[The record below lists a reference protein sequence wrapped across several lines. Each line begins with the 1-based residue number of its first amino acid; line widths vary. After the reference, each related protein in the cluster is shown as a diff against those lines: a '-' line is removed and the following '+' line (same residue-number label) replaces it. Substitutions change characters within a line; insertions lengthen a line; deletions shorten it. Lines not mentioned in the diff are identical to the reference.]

1 MKKLLTSLILVLT
14 LLMPFS
20 MVSAKSPAPSK
31 VTVKSLKA
39 SGTNKITLKWN
50 KAKNTSSYQISFKEG
65 SGKWTVI
72 ATVKGSRTNY
82 THKASFTSGKKYTYQ
97 VKAYNASSRKYGA
110 AKSKSITLPAT
121 PGKVQL
127 VSARFSGKN
136 VVIKWKKTS
145 NATEYRIL
153 YKASQKAKWKK
164 LASVK
169 SSSASFTYK
178 KGKTG
183 YYTVQAYSKKT
194 KKTGAYDTNGLALL
208 SKTAI
213 ATPGKPAPSPS
224 QPSAPTQQ
232 PAKPTT
238 PAPNPVAP
246 TPVPS
251 VVKVSSLSVSD
262 TNLTFTKNGEIK
274 QVNVTVSP
282 ANATNKGL
290 SWSSSNTGVATV
302 NQDGVVI
309 AVSNGIAYINVKAVD
324 GSMVEKDIKVT
335 VNIVPNTVKVQSIT
349 ISPALVEFTS
359 KGKTS
364 SLTASVLPVNASN
377 RNVTWSS
384 ANPGVAT
391 VNSNGVVTAVGDGNT
406 IIYATANDGSGVKGN
421 CSVAVRVSGPSYNN
435 VENISLAGGKGNTIG
450 PDFMEFSSVDF
461 SKVIFEFSNNFDNYF
476 EIKGYN
482 STEYA
487 AGVTLTALRKGTGT
501 ITAKYNGKVIKK
513 YNVTATSDWTEYLG
527 YVSWRKSVESQIWT
541 GRMTIKEKLDA
552 AQNYI
557 KTNFTY
563 KLGADG
569 PVYAYNQTPKTADCT
584 TASGFMGDFAKDLGC
599 TVGYVNMT
607 TDEVY
612 NSRADAMGAAGGHI
626 FTVVKLNGQW
636 VSYDAQP
643 PHN

>member
-31 VTVKSLKA
+31 VTVKSLKT

-72 ATVKGSRTNY
+72 ATVKGSQTSY
-82 THKASFTSGKKYTYQ
+82 THKASFTGGKKYTYQ

-153 YKASQKAKWKK
+153 YKASQKTKWKK

-224 QPSAPTQQ
+224 QPSTPSTPTQQ

-246 TPVPS
+246 TPAPSKPVVPTPTPQPS
-251 VVKVSSLSVSD
+251 NPVTPTPQPVVVKVNSMDLSSPTLSFTTKGQSSVLSV
-262 TNLTFTKNGEIK
+262 
-274 QVNVTVSP
+274 TVLP
-282 ANATNKGL
+282 ANATNK
-290 SWSSSNTGVATV
+290 SVVWSSSNNDVATV
-302 NQDGVVI
+302 DESG
-309 AVSNGIAYINVKAVD
+309 
-324 GSMVEKDIKVT
+324 KVT
-335 VNIVPNTVKVQSIT
+335 AK
-349 ISPALVEFTS
+349 
-359 KGKTS
+359 
-364 SLTASVLPVNASN
+364 
-377 RNVTWSS
+377 
-384 ANPGVAT
+384 ANG
-391 VNSNGVVTAVGDGNT
+391 TAV
-406 IIYATANDGSGVKGN
+406 ITAAAADGSGVKRF
-421 CSVAVRVSGPSYNN
+421 CSVTVEIEN
-435 VENISLAGGKGNTIG
+435 VERITLKGKESDLIG
-450 PDFMEFSSVDF
+450 PDYIEFPSMDF
-461 SKVIFEFSNNFDNYF
+461 SKVTFEFSDGFTNNFDIGGF
-476 EIKGYN
+476 Q
-482 STEYA
+482 SSEYA
-487 AGVTLTALRKGTGT
+487 ASAAIRALYKGSGT

-513 YNVTATSDWTEYLG
+513 YQITVTSDWQEWKEY
-527 YVSWRKSVESQIWT
+527 SEWRKQVASQIIKPS
-541 GRMTIKEKLDA
+541 MSNKEKADA
-552 AQNYI
+552 VKDYI
-557 KTNFTY
+557 KSNFTY
-563 KLGADG
+563 RSGYGDAVLIYMDKMCDCIGSSDIFGDFMKDLKIPVKYGSTTTGKSYDYIAYAITDG
-569 PVYAYNQTPKTADCT
+569 GHTFNYAY
-584 TASGFMGDFAKDLGC
+584 
-599 TVGYVNMT
+599 VN
-607 TDEVY
+607 
-612 NSRADAMGAAGGHI
+612 NS
-626 FTVVKLNGQW
+626 W
-636 VSYDAQP
+636 VIYDAQP
-643 PHN
+643 QP

>member
-31 VTVKSLKA
+31 VTVKSLKT

-153 YKASQKAKWKK
+153 YKASQKTKWKK

-224 QPSAPTQQ
+224 QPSTPSTPTQQ

-246 TPVPS
+246 TPAPSKPVVPTPTPQPS
-251 VVKVSSLSVSD
+251 NPVTPTPQPVVVKVNSMDLSSPTLSFTTKGQSSVLSV
-262 TNLTFTKNGEIK
+262 
-274 QVNVTVSP
+274 TVLP
-282 ANATNKGL
+282 ANATNK
-290 SWSSSNTGVATV
+290 SVVWSSSNNDVATV
-302 NQDGVVI
+302 DESG
-309 AVSNGIAYINVKAVD
+309 
-324 GSMVEKDIKVT
+324 KVT
-335 VNIVPNTVKVQSIT
+335 AK
-349 ISPALVEFTS
+349 
-359 KGKTS
+359 
-364 SLTASVLPVNASN
+364 
-377 RNVTWSS
+377 
-384 ANPGVAT
+384 ANG
-391 VNSNGVVTAVGDGNT
+391 TAV
-406 IIYATANDGSGVKGN
+406 ITAAAADGSGVKRF
-421 CSVAVRVSGPSYNN
+421 CSVTVEIEN
-435 VENISLAGGKGNTIG
+435 VERITLKGKESDLIG
-450 PDFMEFSSVDF
+450 PDYIEFPSMDF
-461 SKVIFEFSNNFDNYF
+461 SKVTFEFSDGFTNNFDIGGF
-476 EIKGYN
+476 Q
-482 STEYA
+482 SSEYA
-487 AGVTLTALRKGTGT
+487 ASAAIRALYKGSGT

-513 YNVTATSDWTEYLG
+513 YQITVTSDWQEWKEY
-527 YVSWRKSVESQIWT
+527 SEWRKQVASQIIKPS
-541 GRMTIKEKLDA
+541 MSNKEKADA
-552 AQNYI
+552 VKDYI
-557 KTNFTY
+557 KSNFTY
-563 KLGADG
+563 RSGYGDAVLIYMDKMCDCIGSSDIFGDFMKDLKIPVKYGSTTTGKSYDYIAYAITDG
-569 PVYAYNQTPKTADCT
+569 GHTFNYAY
-584 TASGFMGDFAKDLGC
+584 
-599 TVGYVNMT
+599 VN
-607 TDEVY
+607 
-612 NSRADAMGAAGGHI
+612 NS
-626 FTVVKLNGQW
+626 W
-636 VSYDAQP
+636 VIYDAQP
-643 PHN
+643 QP

>member
-72 ATVKGSRTNY
+72 ATVKGSRTSY

-224 QPSAPTQQ
+224 QPSTPSAPTQQ

-238 PAPNPVAP
+238 PAPNPVTPTPAPSNPVAP
-246 TPVPS
+246 TPTPQPSNPVTPSTPQPS
-251 VVKVSSLSVSD
+251 VVKVNSMDLSSPTLSFTAKGQSSVLSV
-262 TNLTFTKNGEIK
+262 
-274 QVNVTVSP
+274 TVLP
-282 ANATNKGL
+282 ANATNK
-290 SWSSSNTGVATV
+290 SVVWSSSNNDVATV
-302 NQDGVVI
+302 DASG
-309 AVSNGIAYINVKAVD
+309 
-324 GSMVEKDIKVT
+324 KVT
-335 VNIVPNTVKVQSIT
+335 AKANGNAVIT
-349 ISPALVEFTS
+349 A
-359 KGKTS
+359 
-364 SLTASVLPVNASN
+364 AA
-377 RNVTWSS
+377 
-384 ANPGVAT
+384 A
-391 VNSNGVVTAVGDGNT
+391 
-406 IIYATANDGSGVKGN
+406 DGSGVKRF
-421 CSVAVRVSGPSYNN
+421 CSVTVEIEN
-435 VENISLAGGKGNTIG
+435 VETISLAGGKTYSVG
-450 PDFMEFSSVDF
+450 PDDLEFPFVDF
-461 SKVIFEFSNNFDNYF
+461 SKVTFDLDKNINNILSISGFD
-476 EIKGYN
+476 
-482 STEYA
+482 SSEYA
-487 AGVTLTALRKGTGT
+487 ASIAFRAICKGSGT

-513 YNVTATSDWTEYLG
+513 YQITVTSDWQEWKEY
-527 YVSWRKSVESQIWT
+527 SEWRKQVESQIIKPS
-541 GRMTIKEKLDA
+541 MSNKEKADA
-552 AQNYI
+552 VKDYI
-557 KTNFTY
+557 KSNFTY
-563 KLGADG
+563 RSGYGDAVLIYMDKMCDCIGSSDIFGDFMKDLKIPVKYGSTTTGKSYDYIAYAITDG
-569 PVYAYNQTPKTADCT
+569 GHTFNYAY
-584 TASGFMGDFAKDLGC
+584 
-599 TVGYVNMT
+599 VN
-607 TDEVY
+607 
-612 NSRADAMGAAGGHI
+612 NS
-626 FTVVKLNGQW
+626 W
-636 VSYDAQP
+636 VIYDAQP
-643 PHN
+643 QP

>member
-72 ATVKGSRTNY
+72 ATVKGSRTSY

-194 KKTGAYDTNGLALL
+194 KKAGAYDTNGLALL

-224 QPSAPTQQ
+224 QPSTPSAPTQQ

-238 PAPNPVAP
+238 PAPNPVTP
-246 TPVPS
+246 TPAPSKPVVPTPTPQPSNPVTPSTPQPS
-251 VVKVSSLSVSD
+251 VVKVNSMDLSSPTLSFTTKGQSSVLSV
-262 TNLTFTKNGEIK
+262 
-274 QVNVTVSP
+274 TVLP
-282 ANATNKGL
+282 ANATNK
-290 SWSSSNTGVATV
+290 SVVWSSSNNDVATV
-302 NQDGVVI
+302 NASG
-309 AVSNGIAYINVKAVD
+309 
-324 GSMVEKDIKVT
+324 KVT
-335 VNIVPNTVKVQSIT
+335 AKANGNAVIT
-349 ISPALVEFTS
+349 A
-359 KGKTS
+359 
-364 SLTASVLPVNASN
+364 AA
-377 RNVTWSS
+377 
-384 ANPGVAT
+384 A
-391 VNSNGVVTAVGDGNT
+391 
-406 IIYATANDGSGVKGN
+406 DGSGVKRF
-421 CSVAVRVSGPSYNN
+421 CSVTVEIEN
-435 VENISLAGGKGNTIG
+435 VEKVSFSGGDGGTIG
-450 PDFMEFSSVDF
+450 PDDIEFPSMN
-461 SKVIFEFSNNFDNYF
+461 FSNVTF
-476 EIKGYN
+476 ELSDSLKKIVTINGYN
-482 STEYA
+482 CTEYA
-487 AGVTLTALRKGTGT
+487 AGVSLTALYKGSGT
-501 ITAKYNGKVIKK
+501 MTAKYNGKVIKK
-513 YNVTATSDWTEYLG
+513 YQITVTSDWQEWKEY
-527 YVSWRKSVESQIWT
+527 SEWRKSVESNIWKA
-541 GRMTIKEKLDA
+541 GMSNKEKLDA
-552 AQNYI
+552 VESYI
-557 KTNFTY
+557 KTNFEY
-563 KLGADG
+563 KLGYG
-569 PVYAYNQTPKTADCT
+569 EAYLIYKDAQCDCIGASDLMAGFANDIGCEVKYINAHTGKTY
-584 TASGFMGDFAKDLGC
+584 DFLVEALSSSD
-599 TVGYVNMT
+599 
-607 TDEVY
+607 
-612 NSRADAMGAAGGHI
+612 GHI
-626 FTVVKLNGQW
+626 LNSILVNNTWQP
-636 VSYDAQP
+636 YDACP
-643 PHN
+643 LP

>member
-72 ATVKGSRTNY
+72 ATVKGSRTSY

-136 VVIKWKKTS
+136 VVIKWKKAS

-224 QPSAPTQQ
+224 QPS
-232 PAKPTT
+232 T
-238 PAPNPVAP
+238 PSAP
-246 TPVPS
+246 TPQPTKPATPTPKPVTPTPTPSKPVTPTPTPQPSKPVTPTPTPQPS
-251 VVKVSSLSVSD
+251 VIKVNSMDLSSPTLSFNAKGQSSVLSV
-262 TNLTFTKNGEIK
+262 
-274 QVNVTVSP
+274 TVLP
-282 ANATNKGL
+282 ANATNK
-290 SWSSSNTGVATV
+290 SVVWSSSNNDVATV
-302 NQDGVVI
+302 DESG
-309 AVSNGIAYINVKAVD
+309 
-324 GSMVEKDIKVT
+324 KVT
-335 VNIVPNTVKVQSIT
+335 AK
-349 ISPALVEFTS
+349 
-359 KGKTS
+359 
-364 SLTASVLPVNASN
+364 
-377 RNVTWSS
+377 
-384 ANPGVAT
+384 ANG
-391 VNSNGVVTAVGDGNT
+391 TAV
-406 IIYATANDGSGVKGN
+406 ITAAAADGSGVKRF
-421 CSVAVRVSGPSYNN
+421 CSVTVEIEN
-435 VENISLAGGKGNTIG
+435 VETISLAGGKTYSVG
-450 PDFMEFSSVDF
+450 PDDLEFPFVDF
-461 SKVIFEFSNNFDNYF
+461 SKVEFDIDKNINNILSISGFD
-476 EIKGYN
+476 
-482 STEYA
+482 SSEYA
-487 AGVTLTALRKGTGT
+487 ASIAFRAICKGSGT
-501 ITAKYNGKVIKK
+501 IIAKYNGKIIKK
-513 YNVTATSDWTEYLG
+513 YQITVTSDWQEWKEY
-527 YVSWRKSVESQIWT
+527 SEWRKSVESRIWKS
-541 GRMTIKEKLDA
+541 GMSNKEKLDA
-552 AQNYI
+552 AESYI
-557 KTNFTY
+557 KTNFEY
-563 KLGADG
+563 GLGYG
-569 PVYAYNQTPKTADCT
+569 EAYLIYRDAKCDCIG
-584 TASGFMGDFAKDLGC
+584 ASDLMTGFAKDIGC
-599 TVGYVNMT
+599 
-607 TDEVY
+607 EVKY
-612 NSRADAMGAAGGHI
+612 INAYTGKTYDFLVDALSSSDGHI
-626 FTVVKLNGQW
+626 LNSIFVNNTWQP
-636 VSYDAQP
+636 YDACP
-643 PHN
+643 LP

>member
-31 VTVKSLKA
+31 VTVKSLKT

-72 ATVKGSRTNY
+72 ATVKGSQTSY
-82 THKASFTSGKKYTYQ
+82 THKASFTGGKKYTYQ

-153 YKASQKAKWKK
+153 YKASQKTKWKK

-224 QPSAPTQQ
+224 QPSTPSTPTQQ

-246 TPVPS
+246 TPAPSKPVVPTPTPQPS
-251 VVKVSSLSVSD
+251 NPVTPTPQPVVVKVNSMDLSSPTLSFTTKGQSSVLSV
-262 TNLTFTKNGEIK
+262 
-274 QVNVTVSP
+274 TVLP
-282 ANATNKGL
+282 ANATNK
-290 SWSSSNTGVATV
+290 SVVWSSSNNDVATV
-302 NQDGVVI
+302 DESG
-309 AVSNGIAYINVKAVD
+309 
-324 GSMVEKDIKVT
+324 KVT
-335 VNIVPNTVKVQSIT
+335 AK
-349 ISPALVEFTS
+349 
-359 KGKTS
+359 
-364 SLTASVLPVNASN
+364 
-377 RNVTWSS
+377 
-384 ANPGVAT
+384 ANG
-391 VNSNGVVTAVGDGNT
+391 TAV
-406 IIYATANDGSGVKGN
+406 ITAAAADGSGVKRF
-421 CSVAVRVSGPSYNN
+421 CSVTVEIEN
-435 VENISLAGGKGNTIG
+435 VERITLKGKESDLIG
-450 PDFMEFSSVDF
+450 PDYIEFPSMDF
-461 SKVIFEFSNNFDNYF
+461 SKVTFEFSDGFTNNFDIGGF
-476 EIKGYN
+476 Q
-482 STEYA
+482 SSEYA
-487 AGVTLTALRKGTGT
+487 ASAAIRALYKGSGT

-513 YNVTATSDWTEYLG
+513 YQITVTSDWQEWKEY
-527 YVSWRKSVESQIWT
+527 SEWRKQVESQIIKPS
-541 GRMTIKEKLDA
+541 MSNKEKADA
-552 AQNYI
+552 VKDYI
-557 KTNFTY
+557 KSNFTY
-563 KLGADG
+563 RSGYGDAVLIYMDKMCDCIGSSDIFGDFMKDLKIPVKYGSTTTGKSYDYIAYAITDG
-569 PVYAYNQTPKTADCT
+569 GHTFNYAY
-584 TASGFMGDFAKDLGC
+584 
-599 TVGYVNMT
+599 VN
-607 TDEVY
+607 
-612 NSRADAMGAAGGHI
+612 NS
-626 FTVVKLNGQW
+626 W
-636 VSYDAQP
+636 VIYDAQP
-643 PHN
+643 QP

>member
-72 ATVKGSRTNY
+72 ATVKGSRTSY

-194 KKTGAYDTNGLALL
+194 KKAGAYDTNGLALL

-224 QPSAPTQQ
+224 QPSTPSAPTQQ

-238 PAPNPVAP
+238 PAPNPVTPTPAPSNPVAP
-246 TPVPS
+246 TPTPQPSNPVTPSTPQPS
-251 VVKVSSLSVSD
+251 VVKVNSMDLSSPTLSFTAKGQSSVLSV
-262 TNLTFTKNGEIK
+262 
-274 QVNVTVSP
+274 TVLP
-282 ANATNKGL
+282 ANATNK
-290 SWSSSNTGVATV
+290 SVVWSSSNNDVATV
-302 NQDGVVI
+302 DASG
-309 AVSNGIAYINVKAVD
+309 
-324 GSMVEKDIKVT
+324 KVT
-335 VNIVPNTVKVQSIT
+335 AKANGNAVIT
-349 ISPALVEFTS
+349 A
-359 KGKTS
+359 
-364 SLTASVLPVNASN
+364 AA
-377 RNVTWSS
+377 
-384 ANPGVAT
+384 A
-391 VNSNGVVTAVGDGNT
+391 
-406 IIYATANDGSGVKGN
+406 DGSGVKRF
-421 CSVAVRVSGPSYNN
+421 CSVTVEIEN
-435 VENISLAGGKGNTIG
+435 VETISLAGGKTYSVG
-450 PDFMEFSSVDF
+450 PDDLEFPFVDF
-461 SKVIFEFSNNFDNYF
+461 SKVTFDLDKNINNILSISGFD
-476 EIKGYN
+476 
-482 STEYA
+482 SSEYA
-487 AGVTLTALRKGTGT
+487 ASIAFRAICKGSGT

-513 YNVTATSDWTEYLG
+513 YQITVTSDWQEWKEY
-527 YVSWRKSVESQIWT
+527 SEWRKQVESQIIKPS
-541 GRMTIKEKLDA
+541 MSNKEKADA
-552 AQNYI
+552 VKDYI
-557 KTNFTY
+557 KSNFTY
-563 KLGADG
+563 RSGYGDAVLIYMDKMCDCIGSSDIFGDFMKDLKIPVKYGSTTTGKSYDYIAYAITDG
-569 PVYAYNQTPKTADCT
+569 GHTFNYAY
-584 TASGFMGDFAKDLGC
+584 
-599 TVGYVNMT
+599 VN
-607 TDEVY
+607 
-612 NSRADAMGAAGGHI
+612 NS
-626 FTVVKLNGQW
+626 W
-636 VSYDAQP
+636 VIYDAQP
-643 PHN
+643 QP

>member
-31 VTVKSLKA
+31 VTVKSLKT

-72 ATVKGSRTNY
+72 ATVKGSQTSY
-82 THKASFTSGKKYTYQ
+82 THKASFTGGKKYTYQ

-224 QPSAPTQQ
+224 QPSTPSTPTQQ

-246 TPVPS
+246 TPAPSKPVVPTPTPQPS
-251 VVKVSSLSVSD
+251 NPVTPTPQPVVVKVNSMDLSSPTLSFTTKGQSSVLSV
-262 TNLTFTKNGEIK
+262 
-274 QVNVTVSP
+274 TVLP
-282 ANATNKGL
+282 ANATNK
-290 SWSSSNTGVATV
+290 SVVWSSSNNDVATV
-302 NQDGVVI
+302 DESG
-309 AVSNGIAYINVKAVD
+309 
-324 GSMVEKDIKVT
+324 KVT
-335 VNIVPNTVKVQSIT
+335 AK
-349 ISPALVEFTS
+349 
-359 KGKTS
+359 
-364 SLTASVLPVNASN
+364 
-377 RNVTWSS
+377 
-384 ANPGVAT
+384 ANG
-391 VNSNGVVTAVGDGNT
+391 TAV
-406 IIYATANDGSGVKGN
+406 ITAAAADGSGVKRF
-421 CSVAVRVSGPSYNN
+421 CSVTVEIEN
-435 VENISLAGGKGNTIG
+435 VERITLKGKESDLIG
-450 PDFMEFSSVDF
+450 PDYIEFPSMDF
-461 SKVIFEFSNNFDNYF
+461 SKVTFEFSDGFTNNFDIGGF
-476 EIKGYN
+476 Q
-482 STEYA
+482 SSEYA
-487 AGVTLTALRKGTGT
+487 ASAAIRALYKGSGT

-513 YNVTATSDWTEYLG
+513 YQITVTSDWQEWKEY
-527 YVSWRKSVESQIWT
+527 SEWRKQVASQIIKPS
-541 GRMTIKEKLDA
+541 MSNKEKADA
-552 AQNYI
+552 VKDYI
-557 KTNFTY
+557 KSNFTY
-563 KLGADG
+563 RSGYGDAVLIYMDKMCDCIGSSDIFGDFMKDLKIPVKYGSTTTGKSYDYIAYAITDG
-569 PVYAYNQTPKTADCT
+569 GHTFNYAY
-584 TASGFMGDFAKDLGC
+584 
-599 TVGYVNMT
+599 VN
-607 TDEVY
+607 
-612 NSRADAMGAAGGHI
+612 NS
-626 FTVVKLNGQW
+626 W
-636 VSYDAQP
+636 VIYDAQP
-643 PHN
+643 QP

>member
-72 ATVKGSRTNY
+72 ATVKGSRTSY

-136 VVIKWKKTS
+136 VVIKWKKAS

-224 QPSAPTQQ
+224 QPS
-232 PAKPTT
+232 T
-238 PAPNPVAP
+238 PSAP
-246 TPVPS
+246 TPQPTKPATPTPKPVTPTHTPSKPVTPTPTPQPSKPVVPTPTPQPS
-251 VVKVSSLSVSD
+251 VVKVNSMDLSSPTLSFNANGQSSVLSV
-262 TNLTFTKNGEIK
+262 
-274 QVNVTVSP
+274 TVLP
-282 ANATNKGL
+282 ANATNK
-290 SWSSSNTGVATV
+290 SVVWSSSNNDVATV
-302 NQDGVVI
+302 DESG
-309 AVSNGIAYINVKAVD
+309 
-324 GSMVEKDIKVT
+324 KVT
-335 VNIVPNTVKVQSIT
+335 AK
-349 ISPALVEFTS
+349 
-359 KGKTS
+359 
-364 SLTASVLPVNASN
+364 
-377 RNVTWSS
+377 
-384 ANPGVAT
+384 ANG
-391 VNSNGVVTAVGDGNT
+391 TAV
-406 IIYATANDGSGVKGN
+406 ITAAAADGSGVKRF
-421 CSVAVRVSGPSYNN
+421 CSVTVEIEN
-435 VENISLAGGKGNTIG
+435 VEKITLKGKESDSIG
-450 PDFMEFSSVDF
+450 LTYIEFPSMDF
-461 SKVIFEFSNNFDNYF
+461 SKVTFEFSDGFNNNF
-476 EIKGYN
+476 EICGFQ
-482 STEYA
+482 SSEYA
-487 AGVTLTALRKGTGT
+487 ASATIKALYKGTG
-501 ITAKYNGKVIKK
+501 IMTAKYNGKVIKK
-513 YNVTATSDWTEYLG
+513 YQITVTSDWQEWKEY
-527 YVSWRKSVESQIWT
+527 SEWRKSVESRIWKS
-541 GRMTIKEKLDA
+541 GMSNKEKLDA
-552 AQNYI
+552 AESYI
-557 KTNFTY
+557 KTNFEY
-563 KLGADG
+563 GLGYG
-569 PVYAYNQTPKTADCT
+569 EAYLIYRDAKCDCIG
-584 TASGFMGDFAKDLGC
+584 ASDLMTGFAKDIGC
-599 TVGYVNMT
+599 
-607 TDEVY
+607 EVKY
-612 NSRADAMGAAGGHI
+612 INAYTGKTYDFLVDALSSSDGHI
-626 FTVVKLNGQW
+626 LNSIFVNNTWQP
-636 VSYDAQP
+636 YDACP
-643 PHN
+643 LP

>member
-72 ATVKGSRTNY
+72 ATVKGSRTSY

-136 VVIKWKKTS
+136 VVIKWKKAS

-224 QPSAPTQQ
+224 QPS
-232 PAKPTT
+232 T
-238 PAPNPVAP
+238 PSAP
-246 TPVPS
+246 TPQPTKPATPTPKPVTPTPTPSKPVTPTPTPQPSKPVVPTPTPQPS
-251 VVKVSSLSVSD
+251 VVKVNSMDLSSPTLSFNAKGQSSVLSV
-262 TNLTFTKNGEIK
+262 
-274 QVNVTVSP
+274 TVLP
-282 ANATNKGL
+282 ANATNK
-290 SWSSSNTGVATV
+290 SVVWSSSNNDVATV
-302 NQDGVVI
+302 DESG
-309 AVSNGIAYINVKAVD
+309 
-324 GSMVEKDIKVT
+324 KVT
-335 VNIVPNTVKVQSIT
+335 AK
-349 ISPALVEFTS
+349 
-359 KGKTS
+359 
-364 SLTASVLPVNASN
+364 
-377 RNVTWSS
+377 
-384 ANPGVAT
+384 ANG
-391 VNSNGVVTAVGDGNT
+391 TAV
-406 IIYATANDGSGVKGN
+406 ITAAAADGSGVKRF
-421 CSVAVRVSGPSYNN
+421 CSVTVEIEN
-435 VENISLAGGKGNTIG
+435 VETISLAGGKSSRIG
-450 PDFMEFSSVDF
+450 PN
-461 SKVIFEFSNNFDNYF
+461 IGEFSNVDFNKVTFEFDNNF
-476 EIKGYN
+476 KAHFSIGGFDATK
-482 STEYA
+482 YA
-487 AGVTLTALRKGTGT
+487 ASVDIKALYKGSGT

-513 YNVTATSDWTEYLG
+513 YQITVTSDWQEWKEY
-527 YVSWRKSVESQIWT
+527 SEWRKSVESRIWKS
-541 GRMTIKEKLDA
+541 GMSNKEKLDA
-552 AQNYI
+552 AESYI
-557 KTNFTY
+557 KTNFEY
-563 KLGADG
+563 GLGYG
-569 PVYAYNQTPKTADCT
+569 EAYLIYRDAKCDCIG
-584 TASGFMGDFAKDLGC
+584 ASDLMTGFAKDIGC
-599 TVGYVNMT
+599 
-607 TDEVY
+607 EVKY
-612 NSRADAMGAAGGHI
+612 INAYTGKTYDFLVDALSSSDGHI
-626 FTVVKLNGQW
+626 LNSIFVNNTWQP
-636 VSYDAQP
+636 YDACP
-643 PHN
+643 LP

>member
-65 SGKWTVI
+65 SGKWKVI
-72 ATVKGSRTNY
+72 ATVKGSRTSY

-194 KKTGAYDTNGLALL
+194 KKAGAYDTNGLALL

-224 QPSAPTQQ
+224 MPSAPTPQ

-238 PAPNPVAP
+238 PAPNPVTP
-246 TPVPS
+246 TPAPSKPVVPTPTPQSSKPVTPSTPQPS
-251 VVKVSSLSVSD
+251 VVKVNSMALSSPTLSFTTKGQSSVLSV
-262 TNLTFTKNGEIK
+262 
-274 QVNVTVSP
+274 TVLP
-282 ANATNKGL
+282 ANATNK
-290 SWSSSNTGVATV
+290 SVVWSSSNNDVATV
-302 NQDGVVI
+302 DESG
-309 AVSNGIAYINVKAVD
+309 
-324 GSMVEKDIKVT
+324 KVT
-335 VNIVPNTVKVQSIT
+335 AKANGNAVIT
-349 ISPALVEFTS
+349 A
-359 KGKTS
+359 
-364 SLTASVLPVNASN
+364 AA
-377 RNVTWSS
+377 
-384 ANPGVAT
+384 A
-391 VNSNGVVTAVGDGNT
+391 
-406 IIYATANDGSGVKGN
+406 DGSGVKRF
-421 CSVAVRVSGPSYNN
+421 CSVTVEIEN
-435 VENISLAGGKGNTIG
+435 VEKISFSGGDGSTIG
-450 PDFMEFSSVDF
+450 PGFTEFPSMN
-461 SKVIFEFSNNFDNYF
+461 FSNVTF
-476 EIKGYN
+476 ELSDSLKKIVTINGYN
-482 STEYA
+482 CTEYA
-487 AGVTLTALRKGTGT
+487 AGVTLTALYKGSGT

-513 YNVTATSDWTEYLG
+513 YQITVTSDWQEWKEY
-527 YVSWRKSVESQIWT
+527 SEWRKQVESQIIKPS
-541 GRMTIKEKLDA
+541 MSNKEKADA
-552 AQNYI
+552 VKDYI
-557 KTNFTY
+557 KSNFTY
-563 KLGADG
+563 RSGYGDAVLIYMDKMCDCIGSSDIFGDFMKDLKIPVKYGSTTTGKSYDYIAYAITDG
-569 PVYAYNQTPKTADCT
+569 GHTFNYAY
-584 TASGFMGDFAKDLGC
+584 
-599 TVGYVNMT
+599 VN
-607 TDEVY
+607 D
-612 NSRADAMGAAGGHI
+612 S
-626 FTVVKLNGQW
+626 W
-636 VSYDAQP
+636 VIYDAQP
-643 PHN
+643 QP

>member
-50 KAKNTSSYQISFKEG
+50 KAKNASSYQISFKEG

-72 ATVKGSRTNY
+72 ATVKGSRTSY

-136 VVIKWKKTS
+136 VVIKWKKAS

-224 QPSAPTQQ
+224 QPSTPSAPTPQ
-232 PAKPTT
+232 PTKPAT
-238 PAPNPVAP
+238 PTPKPVAP
-246 TPVPS
+246 THTPSKPVTPTPTPQPSKPVVPTPTPQPS
-251 VVKVSSLSVSD
+251 VVKVNSMDLSSPTLSFNAKGQSSVLSV
-262 TNLTFTKNGEIK
+262 
-274 QVNVTVSP
+274 TVLP
-282 ANATNKGL
+282 ANATNK
-290 SWSSSNTGVATV
+290 SVVWSSSNNDVATV
-302 NQDGVVI
+302 DESG
-309 AVSNGIAYINVKAVD
+309 
-324 GSMVEKDIKVT
+324 KVT
-335 VNIVPNTVKVQSIT
+335 AK
-349 ISPALVEFTS
+349 
-359 KGKTS
+359 
-364 SLTASVLPVNASN
+364 
-377 RNVTWSS
+377 
-384 ANPGVAT
+384 ANG
-391 VNSNGVVTAVGDGNT
+391 TAV
-406 IIYATANDGSGVKGN
+406 ITAAAADGSGVKRF
-421 CSVAVRVSGPSYNN
+421 CSVTVEIEN
-435 VENISLAGGKGNTIG
+435 VETISLAGGKGQILSIWK
-450 PDFMEFSSVDF
+450 EDF
-461 SKVIFEFSNNFDNYF
+461 SENIDVSKVKFEYDNSNNYVN
-476 EIKGYN
+476 ISG
-482 STEYA
+482 TEVSP
-487 AGVTLTALRKGTGT
+487 GLWTRIEFVTCKKGTF
-501 ITAKYNGKVIKK
+501 IVTAKYNGKVIKK
-513 YNVTATSDWTEYLG
+513 WNVVITSDWQEWKEY
-527 YVSWRKSVESQIWT
+527 SEWRKSVESRIWKS
-541 GRMTIKEKLDA
+541 GMSNKEKLDA
-552 AQNYI
+552 AESYI
-557 KTNFTY
+557 KTNFEY
-563 KLGADG
+563 GLGYG
-569 PVYAYNQTPKTADCT
+569 EAYLIYRDAKCDCIG
-584 TASGFMGDFAKDLGC
+584 ASDLMTGFAKDIGC
-599 TVGYVNMT
+599 
-607 TDEVY
+607 EVKY
-612 NSRADAMGAAGGHI
+612 INAYTGKTYDFLVDALSSSDGHI
-626 FTVVKLNGQW
+626 LNSIFVNNTWQP
-636 VSYDAQP
+636 YDACP
-643 PHN
+643 LP

>member
-72 ATVKGSRTNY
+72 ATVKGSRTSY

-136 VVIKWKKTS
+136 VVIKWKKAS

-213 ATPGKPAPSPS
+213 ATPGKPAPAPS
-224 QPSAPTQQ
+224 TPSAPTPQ
-232 PAKPTT
+232 PTKPAT
-238 PAPNPVAP
+238 PTPKPVAP
-246 TPVPS
+246 THTPSKPVTPTPTPQPSKPVVPTPTPQPS
-251 VVKVSSLSVSD
+251 VVKVNSMDLSSPTLSFNAKGQSSVLSV
-262 TNLTFTKNGEIK
+262 
-274 QVNVTVSP
+274 TVLP
-282 ANATNKGL
+282 ANATNK
-290 SWSSSNTGVATV
+290 SVVWSSSNNDVATV
-302 NQDGVVI
+302 DESG
-309 AVSNGIAYINVKAVD
+309 
-324 GSMVEKDIKVT
+324 KVT
-335 VNIVPNTVKVQSIT
+335 AK
-349 ISPALVEFTS
+349 
-359 KGKTS
+359 
-364 SLTASVLPVNASN
+364 
-377 RNVTWSS
+377 
-384 ANPGVAT
+384 ANG
-391 VNSNGVVTAVGDGNT
+391 TAV
-406 IIYATANDGSGVKGN
+406 ITAAAADGSGVKRF
-421 CSVAVRVSGPSYNN
+421 CSVTVEIEN
-435 VENISLAGGKGNTIG
+435 VKEISLSGGNGDTIG
-450 PDFMEFSSVDF
+450 PGFMEFPSMN
-461 SKVIFEFSNNFDNYF
+461 FSNVTF
-476 EIKGYN
+476 ELSDSFKKIVTVNGYDC
-482 STEYA
+482 TEYA
-487 AGVTLTALRKGTGT
+487 ASISFTALYKGSGT

-513 YNVTATSDWTEYLG
+513 YQITVTSDWQEWKEY
-527 YVSWRKSVESQIWT
+527 SEWRKSVESRIWKS
-541 GRMTIKEKLDA
+541 GMSNKEKLDA
-552 AQNYI
+552 AESYI
-557 KTNFTY
+557 KTNFEY
-563 KLGADG
+563 GLGYG
-569 PVYAYNQTPKTADCT
+569 EAYLIYRDAKCDCIG
-584 TASGFMGDFAKDLGC
+584 ASDLMTGFAKDIGC
-599 TVGYVNMT
+599 
-607 TDEVY
+607 EVKY
-612 NSRADAMGAAGGHI
+612 INAYTGKTYDFLVDALSSSDGHI
-626 FTVVKLNGQW
+626 LNSIFVNNTWQP
-636 VSYDAQP
+636 YDACP
-643 PHN
+643 LP